1 MLTWIKVADNISVSV
16 HHYCLCCKSLAQFFL
31 VDFCFELMHRGIIAS
46 HSIQRVKKPHSLI
59 SNYFDTSVLNTLRSR
74 VAIITCV
81 PYCICIIQEFRME
94 PCNFQV
100 WLNNVD
106 LSVKTQT
113 NMMEC
118 FLKVKGED
126 TVAEEGGDRLP
137 FRQREVGT
145 WINMRKMALFL
156 TRTIN
161 KKIKT
166 RTYEHSQHWQI
177 DKCLY

>member
-1 MLTWIKVADNISVSV
+1 MLTWIKVADTIFVSV
-16 HHYCLCCKSLAQFFL
+16 RHYCLFYKSLAQFFL
-31 VDFCFELMHRGIIAS
+31 VDFCFGWCTGGVREL
-46 HSIQRVKKPHSLI
+46 HSFF

-74 VAIITCV
+74 VAIITCI
-81 PYCICIIQEFRME
+81 PYCICIIQEFGIE
-94 PCNFQV
+94 LCNFQV

-106 LSVKTQT
+106 FSATTQT

-126 TVAEEGGDRLP
+126 KVAEEGGDRWR
-137 FRQREVGT
+137 FHQREVGT

-161 KKIKT
+161 K
-166 RTYEHSQHWQI
+166 
-177 DKCLY
+177 